1 LAATTIEVQFSLK
14 QTGECPTFGTPDR
27 NTKVDRLVAKFMHH
41 HMSTEE
47 ADFVAKMARGVGPM
61 ITCQGIS
68 LVTLQ
73 ATLGLFWRGS

>member
-1 LAATTIEVQFSLK
+1 MQFSLR
-14 QTGECPTFGTPDR
+14 QTGEHLTFGMPDR
-27 NTKVDRLVAKFMHH
+27 NAKVDCLVAKFMHH
-41 HMSTEE
+41 HTSTEE
-47 ADFVAKMARGVGPM
+47 ADFVAEMARGVGPM